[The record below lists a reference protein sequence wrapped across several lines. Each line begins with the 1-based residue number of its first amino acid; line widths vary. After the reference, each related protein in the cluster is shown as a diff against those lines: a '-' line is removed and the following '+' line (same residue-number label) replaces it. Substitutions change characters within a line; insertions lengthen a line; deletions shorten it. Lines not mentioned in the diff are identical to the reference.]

1 MQVQGHE
8 RSNRMVNHSF
18 SGNSSLDTCR
28 LTFPCVVDVWMTK
41 GSPPGVQL
49 KDEEGFIHS
58 AWTFLGQLARWPFA
72 SLKSVETDRGGD
84 ET

>member
-1 MQVQGHE
+1 
-8 RSNRMVNHSF
+8 MVNHSF